1 MTDLLTPQAPPTY
14 EPPAP
19 LRAPYDPLTQPPTGP
34 PSFSPD
40 ADPPNRQD
48 AGRPP
53 RRRGNTFI
61 AGVLLGALVGAVT
74 AGTIVAIADEDPAPA
89 ESAATAESQIDPA
102 ASATIIE
109 TNSIADLVAAVRPS
123 VVSIHTSVSQPD
135 TFGRTVEGQA
145 AGSGFV
151 LSADGFIVTNSHVVE
166 GATEIT
172 VDFSDGSSAQAALT
186 AADPES
192 DLAVLKVERTDL
204 TPMSLGSS
212 DDLQVGEQ
220 LVAIGNAL
228 DLSGEPTVTTGIV
241 SATGRYLVEQN
252 GARLANLIQTDTAIN
267 PGNSGGPLLN
277 MRGEV
282 VGVNTAVAGQAQNI
296 GFAIAIDPAL
306 RIIDDLRNGELPE
319 HALLGVSS
327 QSLADGEGA
336 EVIEVVAG
344 SAADVAGL
352 EVGDV
357 IITVG
362 AVDIDAPDDLGRA
375 VAEQAPGEIIEVTVV
390 RDGETITIAATL
402 GGRSSDD

>member
-1 MTDLLTPQAPPTY
+1 MTDLLTPQSPPTY
-14 EPPAP
+14 ERPAAP
-19 LRAPYDPLTQPPTGP
+19 RAPYDPLTRPPAGP
-34 PSFSPD
+34 PSYTPPPTRS
-40 ADPPNRQD
+40 DPPPARQPQR
-48 AGRPP
+48 GR
-53 RRRGNTFI
+53 GTTFI
-61 AGVLLGALVGAVT
+61 GGIVIGALVGAIT
-74 AGTIVAIADEDPAPA
+74 AGTIVAIANDDPAPA
-89 ESAATAESQIDPA
+89 ESTAAAEIQTDPTAA
-102 ASATIIE
+102 APIVE
-109 TNSIADLVAAVRPS
+109 TNSIAELVAKVRPS
-123 VVSIHTSVSQPD
+123 VVSIHTSVSQP
-135 TFGRTVEGQA
+135 GALGGSGQA

-172 VDFSDGSSAQAALT
+172 VDFSDGSSADATLT

-204 TPMSLGSS
+204 TPLALGSS
-212 DDLQVGEQ
+212 DELQVGEQ

-241 SATGRYLVEQN
+241 SATGRFIVEQN

-282 VGVNTAVAGQAQNI
+282 IGVNTAVAGQAQNI

-306 RIIDDLRNGELPE
+306 RIIDDLRNGVLPD

-327 QSLADGEGA
+327 QPTEGDEGVELLEITPGSSADA
-336 EVIEVVAG
+336 AG
-344 SAADVAGL
+344 F

-357 IITVG
+357 IIAVG
-362 AVDIDAPDDLGRA
+362 DTGIDEPEDLAREI
-375 VAEQAPGEIIEVTVV
+375 AEQAPGDLVTVTVV
-390 RDGETITIAATL
+390 RGAETITITATL
-402 GGRSSDD
+402 GAR

>member
-1 MTDLLTPQAPPTY
+1 MTDLLTPQGTPTH
-14 EPPAP
+14 EPPASP
-19 LRAPYDPLTQPPTGP
+19 RAPYDPLTQAPTGP
-34 PSFSPD
+34 PARSPNPRP
-40 ADPPNRQD
+40 ADRPD
-48 AGRPP
+48 SGRPP
-53 RRRGNTFI
+53 RRRGTTFI
-61 AGVLLGALVGAVT
+61 GGVILGALVGAVT
-74 AGTIVAIADEDPAPA
+74 AGTIVAVTNDASTPAA
-89 ESAATAESQIDPA
+89 SATAAEVQTDPA
-102 ASATIIE
+102 ASATIVQ
-109 TNSIADLVAAVRPS
+109 TTSIADLVAIVRPS

-135 TFGRTVEGQA
+135 TFGREVEGQA

-166 GATEIT
+166 GANEIT
-172 VDFSDGSSAQAALT
+172 VDLSDGSSSQAALI

-204 TPMSLGSS
+204 TPLAIGSS
-212 DDLQVGEQ
+212 DDLLVGEQ

-241 SATGRYLVEQN
+241 SATGRYLVEPN

-319 HALLGVSS
+319 HALLGVTS
-327 QSLADGEGA
+327 QATPDGEGA
-336 EVIEVVAG
+336 EVVEVVPG
-344 SAADVAGL
+344 SSADGAGL

-357 IITVG
+357 IIAVG
-362 AVDIDAPDDLGRA
+362 DTGVDVPDDLGRE
-375 VAEQAPGEIIEVTVV
+375 VAEQAPGDIVEVTVV
-390 RDGETITIAATL
+390 RDGQTITITATL
-402 GGRSSDD
+402 GAR